1 LAWAVIEE
9 KEVEGER
16 VLLRE
21 AVGAEGA
28 DDSSISLSLSLS
40 LSLSR
45 PGPRIMEYS
54 EYRS

>member
-1 LAWAVIEE
+1 VIEE